1 MYKCVL
7 SVCTSTSKE
16 YILEK
21 VVFFIGKL
29 SSSLLGESRH
39 TRYCQQKTLLFLF
52 IELNTQKG
60 GGVSLQSKHRGR
72 VEIGGV
78 YLPSQMERTPQLCT
92 RWYSRYS

>member
-1 MYKCVL
+1 MYKYVL

-39 TRYCQQKTLLFLF
+39 NKILSTDNFA
-52 IELNTQKG
+52 
-60 GGVSLQSKHRGR
+60 VS
-72 VEIGGV
+72 
-78 YLPSQMERTPQLCT
+78 Y
-92 RWYSRYS
+92 Y